1 MYCCSTPCKGLVDFK
16 IFANLMTMKRELW
29 DFLGGS
35 VVKTLHFQC
44 RDAEGTGSIPGL
56 GAKIPHAARYS
67 HKKKKKAF
75 ILLNSLITSEVK
87 SFVRFISYVFLL

>member
-1 MYCCSTPCKGLVDFK
+1 
-16 IFANLMTMKRELW
+16 MTMKRELW

-35 VVKTLHFQC
+35 VVKILHFQC
-44 RDAEGTGSIPGL
+44 RDAEDTGSIPGL

-67 HKKKKKAF
+67 HKKKKKKKAF

-87 SFVRFISYVFLL
+87 SFVRFIDFVFLL